1 MTPHAELTL
10 WFRTLAEAKA
20 RKQVHLA
27 AAVYA
32 RRAGEPC
39 PFAPP
44 TPAEAPAAQDPMP
57 DTVLHL
63 DFETRSRVDLTESGQ
78 DPYACDPSTSILL
91 VGYAV
96 GDQPP
101 EILRTLGVEL
111 PECPQAIRTHIEMM
125 LPVAAH
131 NAAFEAALWQ
141 HVCVARWGWPA
152 IADHL
157 WQDTMALAAIR
168 ALPLSLAGCAAA
180 LGLTAQ
186 KSDQGRRVMLKWCKP
201 RTPTKTDPS
210 EWASDPLEYDAL
222 ADYCMQDV
230 RVEREIHHA
239 IGDAMRPD
247 ERAVWLAS
255 WRMNARGIP
264 LDKAGAQAAQRIVAL
279 AASDWGA
286 RVEAAT
292 GGALTAETMG
302 SRKEVLQYLHGR
314 GVHMDEWDSA
324 TVEQAL
330 AGDMPDDARLV
341 LQSRQAVG
349 RSSTAKAAAMLA
361 RVSPDGR
368 IRGQFVYHGATT
380 GRWTARGIQP
390 QNLPR
395 DQVQDVDACLADA
408 ATADV
413 DTFRMLWG
421 EPGDAIAGCIRGLI
435 HAPAGHT
442 LVAGDYAQI
451 EARVLLW
458 LAEDAGVA
466 LFQPGKDIY
475 CEMASRIYGR
485 TITKADKAERQ
496 LGKAAILGCGFGMGA
511 NKFFETCQRQG
522 QIISVALADAA
533 VAAYRERFP
542 KVKNF
547 WYACEDAAI
556 QAVNDGDGKTPRKV
570 GRIAYAMRG
579 GDLRCRLPSGRLI
592 NYSKPVLQDRL
603 TPWGEMRQG
612 VSYWSEGQ
620 LSRKWEL
627 GSTYGGKLVENA
639 TQGAARDIMAAAL
652 VRADAAG
659 WEPIMTVHDELVC
672 VCPDPPDKKDL
683 ARELE
688 DVMVAPPTWADGLPI
703 AAEAWAGKRYAK

>member
-1 MTPHAELTL
+1 MTPHAELDL
-10 WFRTLAEAKA
+10 WLRTLAEAKT
-20 RKQVHLA
+20 RNQVHLA

-39 PFAPP
+39 PFLP
-44 TPAEAPAAQDPMP
+44 PAEAPAAQGPMT
-57 DTVLHL
+57 DTLLHL

-78 DPYACDPSTSILL
+78 DPYAADPSTSILV

-96 GDQPP
+96 GEQEPQA
-101 EILRTLGVEL
+101 LQTLGVER
-111 PECPQAIRTHIEMM
+111 PACPDLIARHIELM

-131 NAAFEAALWQ
+131 NAAFEAAMWR
-141 HVCVARWGWPA
+141 HICVARWGWPP
-152 IADHL
+152 IPDHL
-157 WQDTMALAAIR
+157 WLDTMALAAIR

-180 LGLTAQ
+180 LGLQAQ
-186 KSDQGRRVMLKWCKP
+186 KSDAGRRIMLKWCKP
-201 RTPTKTDPS
+201 RTPTKNDPS
-210 EWASDPLEYDAL
+210 EWAHDPNEYQEL
-222 ADYCMQDV
+222 TEYCMQDV
-230 RVEREIHHA
+230 RVERAIHHA
-239 IGDAMRPD
+239 IGDAMRQD

-255 WRMNARGIP
+255 WRMNHRGIP
-264 LDKAGAQAAQRIVAL
+264 LDRAGAQAAQRIVAL
-279 AASDWGA
+279 AAADWGE
-286 RVEAAT
+286 RVAQVT
-292 GGALTAETMG
+292 GGLLTADTLG

-314 GVHMDEWDSA
+314 GVHLDEWDSE

-330 AGDMPDDARLV
+330 ANPMPDDARLV
-341 LQSRQAVG
+341 LEARRATG

-361 RVSPDGR
+361 RVSADDR
-368 IRGQFVYHGATT
+368 IRDQFVYHGATT

-395 DQVQDVDACLADA
+395 DQADDVDACLHDA
-408 ATADV
+408 ATADL

-435 HAPAGHT
+435 RAPEGHV

-458 LAEDAGVA
+458 LAEDPGVA
-466 LFQPGKDIY
+466 LFGPGKDIY

-496 LGKAAILGCGFGMGA
+496 LGKAAILGCGFGMGSS
-511 NKFFETCQRQG
+511 KFYDTCQRQG
-522 QIISVALADAA
+522 QRISVELADAA

-542 KVKNF
+542 KVKQF
-547 WYACEDAAI
+547 WYACEDAAV
-556 QAVNDGDGKTPRKV
+556 QAINDGEGKPPRKV
-570 GRIAYAMRG
+570 GRIAYAIRG
-579 GDLRCRLPSGRLI
+579 GDLRCRLPSGRLL
-592 NYSKPVLQDRL
+592 NYPKPVLQDRL
-603 TPWGEMRQG
+603 TPWQELKKG
-612 VSYWSEGQ
+612 VAYWSEGQ
-620 LSRKWEL
+620 TTRKWEL

-639 TQGAARDIMAAAL
+639 TQAVARDIMSAAL
-652 VRADAAG
+652 VRADQAG

-672 VCPDPPDKKDL
+672 VCPDPPAGKDL

-688 DVMVAPPTWADGLPI
+688 ALMVAPPPWSDGLPI